1 MLLERIRILTDE
13 KEQTNEIRRYLY
25 RVIEQIED
33 ELNRMDG
40 TGNGAEDAKAY
51 TDKMISELEIPSL
64 EGYATETYVKNAIN
78 NAVPDLSG
86 YATKSYAE
94 SQASTAESNA
104 KDYTDAEIK
113 KLSIP
118 SLEGYATEDFAKS
131 QAAEAEK
138 SANSY
143 TDKALENLEIP
154 SLEGYA
160 TETYVKNAINNAV
173 PDLSIIGDTDI
184 SEIDDGTLTGAVAY
198 LSNMLGD
205 VASVLDAVNRTVV

>member
-13 KEQTNEIRRYLY
+13 KEQTSEIRRYLY

-64 EGYATETYVKNAIN
+64 EGYATETYVKNAIS

-94 SQASTAESNA
+94 SQASTAEGNA

-118 SLEGYATEDFAKS
+118 SLEGYATE
-131 QAAEAEK
+131 
-138 SANSY
+138 
-143 TDKALENLEIP
+143 
-154 SLEGYA
+154 
-160 TETYVKNAINNAV
+160 TYVTNAISNAV

-198 LSNMLGD
+198 LNSMLGD

>member
-64 EGYATETYVKNAIN
+64 EGYATETYVTNAI
-78 NAVPDLSG
+78 S
-86 YATKSYAE
+86 
-94 SQASTAESNA
+94 
-104 KDYTDAEIK
+104 
-113 KLSIP
+113 
-118 SLEGYATEDFAKS
+118 
-131 QAAEAEK
+131 
-138 SANSY
+138 
-143 TDKALENLEIP
+143 
-154 SLEGYA
+154 
-160 TETYVKNAINNAV
+160 NAV

-198 LSNMLGD
+198 LNSMLGD